1 VPNGK
6 PSDDIE
12 PLRGGR
18 FPELTAIADPALRVV
33 ARLIRDRH
41 FRQLYERT
49 GLRFPVNA
57 QEAEKAKKRGFHLP
71 VLLQLDAP
79 KGGAPRIAEA
89 LHTVY
94 RVPRAYSE
102 ELERNRGLKHVTARL
117 PLDASIFRGFA
128 DSLVTAVS
136 ELRKLGVKRVYL
148 GALGQ
153 PSPGKAKP
161 GPPTLERSSLAE
173 MKVPGKKRG
182 LTGKDVIIGIID
194 DGCALAHNNFLKP
207 RAAGAAAESRILYF
221 WDQGG
226 TGSGTGGA
234 GASWSEPPPGF
245 DEGREL
251 NKAAIDAAL
260 NRPAHR
266 NPRNSDLIL
275 EDRVYDY
282 LGYLPRALATH
293 GTHVMDIA
301 AGNGQSLMGIPG
313 VAPDADIIF
322 VQLPT
327 PAIEGGAT
335 ALAAYIVE
343 GAKYIFKRAREEN
356 KAAVVN
362 ISFGG
367 YDGPHDGTSE
377 LEKAL
382 DGLLAEP
389 DRAVVLAA
397 GNGFEERCHAARTV
411 RKNTV
416 EQLRWIVRP
425 MDPTANDL
433 EIWYEN
439 KSQLYVRLTS
449 PGPAIDPPG
458 WIQLGQANTPIVTP
472 SDGKTIGSIE
482 HLPSATGNTANQI
495 VISLNGTYADD
506 RYSPTPVENPAPAG
520 TWIVELKH
528 QSGRPADVHAWIWRD
543 DAGRPREGRR
553 RQSRF
558 HPDDAVPTS
567 TIAGWATG
575 RLTISTGAYNT
586 ATQEI
591 CRYSACGPTRA
602 TDGKAGRPKPEIYA
616 PGEEDVRGRG
626 VLSASARSARP
637 TRMNGTSAAA
647 PHIAGLIALIFEA

>member
-1 VPNGK
+1 M
-6 PSDDIE
+6 PSHSE
-12 PLRGGR
+12 PLDQVLDVRPVP
-18 FPELTAIADPALRVV
+18 FEELTDLWDPALRVV

-49 GLRFPVNA
+49 GLRLPVTE
-57 QEAEKAKKRGFHLP
+57 QEAERARRGFYLP
-71 VLLQLDAP
+71 VVLQLDTAD
-79 KGGAPRIAEA
+79 GAPRIAQA
-89 LHTVY
+89 LHEVY
-94 RVPRAYSE
+94 RVPQAYRE
-102 ELERNRGLKHVTARL
+102 ELERNRELEHVTGRL
-117 PLDASIFRGFA
+117 PLDASIFRGSV
-128 DSLVTAVS
+128 DSLVRAVS

-153 PSPGKAKP
+153 PSPGKPKP
-161 GPPTLERSSLAE
+161 GGSTLARLSLVD
-173 MKVPGKKRG
+173 MKVAKKKKD

-194 DGCALAHNNFLKP
+194 DGCALPHNNFLKP
-207 RAAGAAAESRILYF
+207 RAVGAAAESRILYF

-234 GASWSEPPPGF
+234 GAGWTEPPPGF

-251 NKAAIDAAL
+251 NKAAIDGVL

-266 NPRNSDLIL
+266 NGDLIL
-275 EDRVYDY
+275 EDLVYDY
-282 LGYLPRALATH
+282 LGYRPREVATH

-313 VAPDADIIF
+313 VAPEADIIF

-335 ALAAYIVE
+335 ALSAYIVE
-343 GAKYIFKRAREEN
+343 GAKYIFKRARELN

-362 ISFGG
+362 ISYGG

-382 DGLLAEP
+382 DGQLAEP
-389 DRAVVLAA
+389 DRAIVLAA

-411 RKNTV
+411 RRNTT
-416 EQLRWIVRP
+416 EQFRWIVRP

-439 KSQLYVRLTS
+439 HSQLYVRLMS
-449 PGPAIDPPG
+449 PGPAIDPAG
-458 WIQLGQANTPIVTP
+458 WIQLGQVSTPITTV
-472 SDGKTIGSIE
+472 SDGRTIGSIE
-482 HLPSATGNTANQI
+482 HLPSTTGNTANQI
-495 VISLNGTYADD
+495 VINLNATYANDP
-506 RYSPTPVENPAPAG
+506 YSPTPVENPAPSG
-520 TWIVELKH
+520 MWLVELRH
-528 QSGRPADVHAWIWRD
+528 HSGRAADVHAWIWRD
-543 DAGRPREGRR
+543 DAGRPREARR

-558 HPDDAVPTS
+558 HPDDATPTS

-575 RLTISTGAYNT
+575 RRTISTGAYNT

-591 CRYSACGPTRA
+591 CRYSACGPTRP
-602 TDGKAGRPKPEIYA
+602 TGGNPGRAKPEIYA

-626 VLSASARSARP
+626 VLSASALSARP

-647 PHIAGLIALIFEA
+647 PHIAGLIALIFGA